1 MLERTKVIIIILL
14 TNVVIVAFAIL
25 AGAVFVQ
32 SNINTAQEAD
42 LKTAAITV
50 DNFLSSV
57 IETLKLKA
65 TEVSYKIS
73 NNENLN
79 EQDAL
84 VEVQAMFPDFIG
96 MAIIDINGNIIASGG
111 EFPAS
116 SEIISEENISQA
128 FLGERRISTTIP
140 TENND
145 VVFYLAVPMPGE
157 DDIILVLT
165 LRGSFFSELFTAP
178 VVWDAGYIS
187 LNDRD
192 GYTIAHQQAEWVR
205 QRVNYINDA
214 EANPSPNTQIV
225 ANAVKRANRG
235 ESGIETMF
243 LDGVERLCS
252 FRPVTGSDEGW
263 TMAIIAPLNSSPF
276 RNIHIGFIVVGIL
289 TFLLSIIAA
298 IVASNY
304 IRKPFNEVLLL
315 KEQAENNSKYKSD
328 FLANMSHEIRTPMNS
343 IVGFS
348 ELALDDDISPK
359 TNRYLTSIL
368 ENAEWLLQI
377 INDILDISKI
387 ESGKMALE
395 KVPFDIREL
404 LNACQSIVLPRAIDK
419 GLRLTFYAEPPS
431 GKILL
436 GDPTRLQQVIINLL
450 SNSIKFT
457 KSGVVRFQSSVVE
470 SDDSSV
476 TIYFEV
482 KDSGI
487 GMTEEQM
494 NEVLEPFTQAESETT
509 RKYGGTG
516 LGLSI
521 TKNIL
526 NMMDSELSVES
537 TPRVGSK
544 FSFTV
549 KFETIDNTDEELPDT
564 QIIQSKIRKPT
575 FEGEILLCEDNV
587 MNRQVICEHLAR
599 VGLKTFVAV
608 NGRIGVD
615 FVKSRAESGRKQF
628 DLILMDMHMPEMDG
642 VEATSIINKMNLDIP
657 IVAITA
663 NIMSSD
669 KDLYEEIGMK
679 GFIGKPF
686 TSQELWQCLMKFF
699 KPVRWE
705 LSGGNGNGNGK
716 SGASNGAS
724 IQNGNG
730 NKDR

>member
-1 MLERTKVIIIILL
+1 MLGRTKVIIIILL

-32 SNINTAQEAD
+32 SNINNAQEVD
-42 LKTAAITV
+42 LKTTARVV
-50 DNFLSSV
+50 DYFISSE
-57 IETLKLKA
+57 IESLKLMA
-65 TEVSYKIS
+65 SETSYMLSRNESNESLYAFIDTE
-73 NNENLN
+73 
-79 EQDAL
+79 AL
-84 VEVQAMFPDFIG
+84 YPEFIG
-96 MAIIDINGNIIASGG
+96 IAVIDINGYIIASAG
-111 EFPAS
+111 ELPAS
-116 SEIISEENISQA
+116 SEIISERHISQA
-128 FLGERRISTTIP
+128 FHGERRISTTIP
-140 TENND
+140 TD
-145 VVFYLAVPMPGE
+145 SHGVVFYLAVPMPDA
-157 DDIILVLT
+157 DDRILVIT
-165 LRGSFFSELFTAP
+165 LPGNFFSNLLADP
-178 VVWDAGYIS
+178 VIWDAGYVS
-187 LNDRD
+187 LNDGD
-192 GYTIAHQQAEWVR
+192 GYTIGHQRAEWVQ

-214 EANPSPNTQIV
+214 EDDPSPNTQIV
-225 ANAVKRANRG
+225 ADAVKRALRG
-235 ESGIETMF
+235 ESGIERF
-243 LDGVERLCS
+243 YLDGIERFCS

-276 RNIHIGFIVVGIL
+276 RNINTGLIIVGVISV
-289 TFLLSIIAA
+289 LLSVIAA
-298 IVASNY
+298 VVASNY
-304 IRKPFNEVLLL
+304 IRKPYNEVLLL
-315 KEQAENNSKYKSD
+315 KEQAEENSKYKSE

-359 TNRYLTSIL
+359 TNRYLKSIL

-395 KVPFDIREL
+395 KVPFDIRDL

-526 NMMDSELSVES
+526 NMMDSELKVES

-549 KFETIDNTDEELPDT
+549 MFSTIDSDENEPAET
-564 QIIQSKIRKPT
+564 QFILSKINKPT

-642 VEATSIINKMNLDIP
+642 VEATSIINGMNLDIP

-679 GFIGKPF
+679 GFVGKPF

-699 KPVRWE
+699 KPVSWE
-705 LSGGNGNGNGK
+705 T
-716 SGASNGAS
+716 S
-724 IQNGNG
+724 I
-730 NKDR
+730 